1 MGSAV
6 AGWQIEVSAERWR
19 DATGPDGVTGR
30 RSDSVVC
37 LRRPLEPPR
46 PLMRADLSE
55 SRT

>member
-19 DATGPDGVTGR
+19 DAIWPDGVTGR

-46 PLMRADLSE
+46 PPDEGRSV
-55 SRT
+55 